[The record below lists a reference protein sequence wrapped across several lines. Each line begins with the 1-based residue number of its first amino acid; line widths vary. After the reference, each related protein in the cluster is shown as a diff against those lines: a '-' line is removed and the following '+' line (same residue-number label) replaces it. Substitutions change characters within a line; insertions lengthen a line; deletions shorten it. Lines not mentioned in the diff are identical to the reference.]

1 MGTALDRHQA
11 ETDISRKG
19 DAYRIPSVAVDG
31 MDLLATRA
39 VVRRAVDEVRSGDGP
54 VLLECR
60 TYRFRAHSMY
70 DPELYRSKEE
80 VEQWKQRD
88 PIALF
93 RARLEQAGILNPAE
107 IETVEAEARDATE
120 RAVAFAEAGEWEPV
134 GDLLKDVYAGKPPCA

>member
-1 MGTALDRHQA
+1 MDVMEVHRATTNALSA
-11 ETDISRKG
+11 I
-19 DAYRIPSVAVDG
+19 
-31 MDLLATRA
+31 
-39 VVRRAVDEVRSGDGP
+39 RSGGGP
-54 VLLECR
+54 MFLEFQ

-93 RARLEQAGILNPAE
+93 RARLERDGILNPSE
-107 IETVEAEARDATE
+107 MEALDGEARDTTE

-134 GDLLKDVYAGKPPCA
+134 ADLLKDVYAGERPCA